1 MTVPETE
8 LLAELAEH
16 GILRRVEYVRSR
28 TRGWDLHPGDHGH
41 IDVDDTANLDHK
53 HPRYVRADHP
63 ALPGYYARILTE
75 ALEPVEP
82 DDPAELRRRAN
93 LDWASAAP
101 DDRRSEGAV
110 RDTPGRRG

>member
-1 MTVPETE
+1 MTEPETE

-16 GILRRVEYVRSR
+16 GILRRVEYVRGR
-28 TRGWDLHPGDHGH
+28 MRGWGLHPGDEAH
-41 IDVDDTANLDHK
+41 IDVDDAAKLAPE

-82 DDPAELRRRAN
+82 DDPDELRRRAN

-101 DDRRSEGAV
+101 ADRRSEGAI
-110 RDTPGRRG
+110 RDTPGRS

>member
-1 MTVPETE
+1 MTEPETE

-28 TRGWDLHPGDHGH
+28 MRGWDLHPGDHGH
-41 IDVDDTANLDHK
+41 IDVDDAANLAPE

-75 ALEPVEP
+75 TLEPVEP
-82 DDPAELRRRAN
+82 DDPDELRRRAN

-101 DDRRSEGAV
+101 DDRRSETAV
-110 RDTPGRRG
+110 CHRPQ